1 MVYGMSNVWRAI
13 GAPWVVGTGRGGVPE
28 ARRQVLHTA
37 SLSQKG
43 GERTSL
49 FGRFTFSFSL
59 LGLHAATVHV
69 TARPGPARIGAK
81 HLAIGEADSSRN
93 ERETKSIPSFLFLI
107 FPSLF

>member
-1 MVYGMSNVWRAI
+1 MSNVWRAI

-59 LGLHAATVHV
+59 LGLHAATVHALV
-69 TARPGPARIGAK
+69 ERLILFDRNARLPNR
-81 HLAIGEADSSRN
+81 LQDNS
-93 ERETKSIPSFLFLI
+93 
-107 FPSLF
+107 